1 MQSKRFILKL
11 AMSICALSM
20 VAGNNLA
27 LACGDDG
34 CDHNKNK
41 NIEKVEKV
49 SVQAEPGTNVSSGA
63 GTTTLQKPQEGFN
76 QFAVLAKLGEVKIVV
91 GELDAASGDGTLD
104 KDQLKKIMS
113 TELAKTSATI
123 CGETGDCCAKGSGK
137 GCDPATV
144 PIMYLKLKSVPMVSD
159 ANRSAFTINLSLV
172 EKAKVARN
180 GVELMV
186 PVWSRIVSGTMD
198 KNDHSEIDK
207 KLKIALTDFSTDLAL
222 ANAAST
228 PIF

>member
-1 MQSKRFILKL
+1 MQSKRFILQL
-11 AMSICALSM
+11 AMSIGALIV
-20 VAGNNLA
+20 VAGNYPA
-27 LACGDDG
+27 VACGDDG

-41 NIEKVEKV
+41 SIEKVEKV
-49 SVQAEPGTNVSSGA
+49 SVKAEPASGGA
-63 GTTTLQKPQEGFN
+63 SASTLQKPQEGFN
-76 QFAVLAKLGEVKIVV
+76 QFAVLAKLAEVKVVV
-91 GELDAASGDGTLD
+91 GEVDTASKDGTLD
-104 KDQLKKIMS
+104 KDQLKKIIS

-123 CGETGDCCAKGSGK
+123 CGEASDCCAKSSGK
-137 GCDPATV
+137 ACDPATV
-144 PIMYLKLKSVPMVSD
+144 PILYLKLKSVPVATD

-207 KLKIALTDFSTDLAL
+207 KLKLALTDFSMDLAL